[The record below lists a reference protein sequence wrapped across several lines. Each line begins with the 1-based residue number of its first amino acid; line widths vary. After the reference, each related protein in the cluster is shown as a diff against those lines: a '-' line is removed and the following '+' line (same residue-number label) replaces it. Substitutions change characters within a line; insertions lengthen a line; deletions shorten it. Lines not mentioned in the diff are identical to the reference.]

1 MNKNISEKYNLHT
14 DIVSLID
21 SYLPFKDEHKNYFS
35 IVLNDLPQ
43 SIDTF
48 TEYFWK
54 QFGEC
59 NLPSYY
65 DRKLQCEYLNFYY
78 SFDKKIWY
86 EASVRTHEHCHLHDN
101 MDETLKFSECHL
113 IESNNF
119 IHNAHFNSEFTRDF
133 WDLIDKNILYWKPT
147 CYELYDY

>member
-54 QFGEC
+54 QFDE
-59 NLPSYY
+59 LPRYY
-65 DRKLQCEYLNFYY
+65 ARKVEIYYLNFYV
-78 SFDKKIWY
+78 SFDKKIWH
-86 EASVRTHEHCHLHDN
+86 EASVKTHEHCYLRDN
-101 MDETLKFSECHL
+101 EDETLEFSKFHL
-113 IESNNF
+113 HESDNF
-119 IHNAHFNSEFTRDF
+119 NGDFSSEFTRYF

-147 CYELYDY
+147 YYNKYD

>member
-35 IVLNDLPQ
+35 LVLNDLPQ

-48 TEYFWK
+48 TEYFWE
-54 QFGEC
+54 QFHD
-59 NLPSYY
+59 LPYY
-65 DRKLQCEYLNFYY
+65 TTRSKVDYYYLNFYV
-78 SFDKKIWY
+78 SFDKKFWH
-86 EASVRTHEHCHLHDN
+86 EASVKTHEHCFSHDN
-101 MDETLKFSECHL
+101 EDETLEFSDYHIYKC
-113 IESNNF
+113 NNF
-119 IHNAHFNSEFTRDF
+119 IHNTSFDSEFTRYF